1 MFFRAIV
8 LILISFSF
16 LSCSKGPLNSSD
28 HQANME
34 KLDKIYGKC
43 KNPHRQFKP
52 IERKVCED
60 KQRAAGPD
68 GVVGDPI
75 DITEIIDRARGVGG
89 NTIAVSD
96 TNNQL
101 WDASLQVLNGFSLK
115 ITDYDGGYIETNW
128 INSSN
133 LPDQRCL
140 IKSHITSQELIST
153 GVKVKIICEKLI
165 NDEWYLS
172 SESFVNDEKKLTL
185 KILETAQTLANT

>member
-1 MFFRAIV
+1 MFLRAFI
-8 LILISFSF
+8 LILISFS
-16 LSCSKGPLNSSD
+16 LISCSKGPLNSSN

-43 KNPHRQFKP
+43 KNPHRQYKA

-75 DITEIIDRARGVGG
+75 NLTEIIDNIRGGG
-89 NTIAVSD
+89 TTVAISD
-96 TNNQL
+96 TNNDL
-101 WDASLQVLNGFSLK
+101 WDASLQVLSGFSLK
-115 ITDYDGGYIETNW
+115 ISDYDGGYIETNW

-172 SESFVNDEKKLTL
+172 SESFVEDEKKLTL

>member
-1 MFFRAIV
+1 MFLRAFV

-16 LSCSKGPLNSSD
+16 ISCSKGPLNSSN
-28 HQANME
+28 HQDNME

-43 KNPHRQFKP
+43 KNPHRQYKAL
-52 IERKVCED
+52 ERKVCED

-75 DITEIIDRARGVGG
+75 DITEIIDRVRGVGG

>member
-1 MFFRAIV
+1 MFLRAIV
-8 LILISFSF
+8 LILISFS
-16 LSCSKGPLNSSD
+16 LISCSKGLLNSSN

-43 KNPHRQFKP
+43 KNPHRQYKAL
-52 IERKVCED
+52 ERKVCED

-75 DITEIIDRARGVGG
+75 DITEIIDRVRGVGG

-153 GVKVKIICEKLI
+153 GVKVKIICEKLV

-185 KILETAQTLANT
+185 KILETAQALTNT

>member
-1 MFFRAIV
+1 M
-8 LILISFSF
+8 
-16 LSCSKGPLNSSD
+16 
-28 HQANME
+28 
-34 KLDKIYGKC
+34 
-43 KNPHRQFKP
+43 
-52 IERKVCED
+52 
-60 KQRAAGPD
+60 
-68 GVVGDPI
+68 VGDPI
-75 DITEIIDRARGVGG
+75 DITEIIDRVRGVGG

-185 KILETAQTLANT
+185 KILDTAQALANT

>member
-1 MFFRAIV
+1 MFFRAFV

-16 LSCSKGPLNSSD
+16 ISCSKGPLNSSN

-43 KNPHRQFKP
+43 KNPHRQYKAL
-52 IERKVCED
+52 ERKVCED

-75 DITEIIDRARGVGG
+75 NLTEIIDNIRGGG
-89 NTIAVSD
+89 TTVAISD
-96 TNNQL
+96 TNNDL
-101 WDASLQVLNGFSLK
+101 WDASLQVLSGFSLK
-115 ITDYDGGYIETNW
+115 ISDYDGGYIETNW
-128 INSSN
+128 INSNN

-172 SESFVNDEKKLTL
+172 SESFVKDEKKLTL

>member
-1 MFFRAIV
+1 MFFRAFI
-8 LILISFSF
+8 LILISFS
-16 LSCSKGPLNSSD
+16 LISCSKGPLNSSN

-43 KNPHRQFKP
+43 KNPHRQYKAL
-52 IERKVCED
+52 ERKVCED

-75 DITEIIDRARGVGG
+75 NLTEIIDNIRGGG
-89 NTIAVSD
+89 TTVAISD
-96 TNNQL
+96 TNNDL
-101 WDASLQVLNGFSLK
+101 WDASLQVLSGFSLK
-115 ITDYDGGYIETNW
+115 ISDYDGGYIETNW
-128 INSSN
+128 INSNN

-172 SESFVNDEKKLTL
+172 NESFVKDEKKLTL

>member
-1 MFFRAIV
+1 MFFKAFV

-16 LSCSKGPLNSSD
+16 ISCSKGPLNSSN

-43 KNPHRQFKP
+43 KNPHRQYKA

-75 DITEIIDRARGVGG
+75 NLTEIIDNIRGGG
-89 NTIAVSD
+89 TTVAISD
-96 TNNQL
+96 TNNDL
-101 WDASLQVLNGFSLK
+101 WDASLQVLSGFSLK
-115 ITDYDGGYIETNW
+115 ISDYDGGYIETNW
-128 INSSN
+128 INSNN

-172 SESFVNDEKKLTL
+172 SENFVEDEKKLTL

>member
-1 MFFRAIV
+1 MFLRAIV
-8 LILISFSF
+8 LILISFS
-16 LSCSKGPLNSSD
+16 LISCSKGLLNSSN

-43 KNPHRQFKP
+43 KNPHRQYKAL
-52 IERKVCED
+52 ERKVCED

-75 DITEIIDRARGVGG
+75 DITEIIDRVRGVGG